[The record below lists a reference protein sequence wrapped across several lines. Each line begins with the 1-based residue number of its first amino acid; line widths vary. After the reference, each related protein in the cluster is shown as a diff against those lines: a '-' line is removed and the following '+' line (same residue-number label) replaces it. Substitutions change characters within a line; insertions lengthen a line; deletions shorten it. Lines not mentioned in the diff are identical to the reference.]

1 MNEDERNLYEKLSE
15 MFQEE
20 DASTIID
27 LPGKDFWNFWKE
39 KTQCLKYLNCF
50 SQPSMGSNGNF
61 AYSDLSLGKLV
72 SKISL
77 LEFQERFVFYH

>member
-20 DASTIID
+20 DASTVID

-50 SQPSMGSNGNF
+50 SQP
-61 AYSDLSLGKLV
+61 
-72 SKISL
+72 
-77 LEFQERFVFYH
+77 